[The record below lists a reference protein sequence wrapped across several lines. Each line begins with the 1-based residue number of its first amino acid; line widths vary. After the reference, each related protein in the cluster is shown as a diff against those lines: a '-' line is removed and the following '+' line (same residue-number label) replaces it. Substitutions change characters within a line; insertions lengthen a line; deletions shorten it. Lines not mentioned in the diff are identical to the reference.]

1 MKIVLTLFLGA
12 GLTASTVLNLA
23 FTFAPEAMT
32 RAVLHMFTL

>member
-12 GLTASTVLNLA
+12 ALTASTVLNLA

-32 RAVLHMFTL
+32 RAVLHLFAA